1 MNTINTGNTR
11 ALRGGEGLTCQG
23 EGLTCQGEGLTCQ
36 ATLSLSG
43 PEDSL
48 TARRAREGLKLP
60 RRKLTHQLHGLI
72 LP

>member
-11 ALRGGEGLTCQG
+11 ALRGG

>member
-60 RRKLTHQLHGLI
+60 CRKLTHQLHGLI
-72 LP
+72 LS

>member
-11 ALRGGEGLTCQG
+11 ALRG
-23 EGLTCQGEGLTCQ
+23 GEGLTCQ